1 MIANNGGKVDI
12 YLIITV
18 VWKDYRLAWHGVRE
32 DEIPRIL
39 TSLEINGLLNFVIA
53 KSFHRGSR
61 RPAARFL
68 FIRTRMNMKE
78 VEEDSTYLMPLSVND
93 ERFGRNVPGDYI

>member
-1 MIANNGGKVDI
+1 MGSA
-12 YLIITV
+12 
-18 VWKDYRLAWHGVRE
+18 VRE

-39 TSLEINGLLNFVIA
+39 TSLVINGLVNFVIA

-78 VEEDSTYLMPLSVND
+78 VKADSAYLMPLSVND
-93 ERFGRNVPGDYI
+93 ERFGRNVEKRTR